1 MVVMVMVMVM
11 GVVVVMVWC
20 KVRLVWRWLVMR
32 V

>member
-1 MVVMVMVMVM
+1 MVVMVMVM

>member
-1 MVVMVMVMVM
+1 MAMVVMVMVM